1 MFFFFEDSGDQ
12 KILIKR
18 TSHRVQKNESQR
30 ETQALKLYNALF
42 LTTRDATAFTAT
54 AHIFLKFT
62 VTLQALLPKCDN

>member
-42 LTTRDATAFTAT
+42 FNNTRRYCFYRHCTHLFKIYRHSSSAPSE
-54 AHIFLKFT
+54 
-62 VTLQALLPKCDN
+62 V